1 MTAVQVI
8 ITIGSVITAITTIVT
23 AIVAIYKLVRSVEKK
38 IDRFENNLADNTL
51 NTLRLVIINEKM
63 PLPERLRAGAR
74 YTELGGNGEVHA
86 LYEALSEK
94 YKEGVK

>member
-63 PLPERLRAGAR
+63 PLPERLRAR
-74 YTELGGNGEVHA
+74 C
-86 LYEALSEK
+86 
-94 YKEGVK
+94 